1 MTIQSYLMFVATQPL
16 LLRLSMVAILVA
28 VFLAAH
34 ALAER
39 VFYSR
44 PKPARNAVR
53 QAPSKVIRVPL
64 FY

>member
-1 MTIQSYLMFVATQPL
+1 MIFQSYLMFVVTQPL

-28 VFLAAH
+28 VFLAAQ

-39 VFYSR
+39 VFYPR
-44 PKPARNAVR
+44 PKPARNAVQ
-53 QAPSKVIRVPL
+53 QAPRKVIYVPN

>member
-1 MTIQSYLMFVATQPL
+1 MTIQSYLLFVTAQPL

-39 VFYSR
+39 VFYPRS
-44 PKPARNAVR
+44 KPARNAVP
-53 QAPSKVIRVPL
+53 QAPRKVIHVPL

>member
-1 MTIQSYLMFVATQPL
+1 MTIQSYLLFVATQPL
-16 LLRLSMVAILVA
+16 LLRLSMVAIIVA

-39 VFYSR
+39 VFYPR

-53 QAPSKVIRVPL
+53 QVPRKVIYVPL

>member
-1 MTIQSYLMFVATQPL
+1 MTIQSYLLFVATQPL
-16 LLRLSMVAILVA
+16 LLRLSMVAIIVA

-39 VFYSR
+39 VLDPR
-44 PKPARNAVR
+44 PKSARNAAR
-53 QAPSKVIRVPL
+53 QAPRKVIYVPL